1 MEAMRVQKLRKALE
15 RQQLDAILITNSYN
29 RRYISGFTGTS
40 GYVLVTADR
49 AWFLTDFRYLD
60 QAALQAV
67 GFEIVEHQP
76 RAINTVKELLES
88 VHLTRLAVEQDDLS
102 YGTYQEYQAALGSIA
117 LVPVSGVVERLR
129 MIKEESELAVLQEAC
144 DLADRTFTHI
154 LPFLKPGAIET
165 DIALEMEM
173 FMRKNGAVSSSF
185 DTIIASGERS
195 AMPHGVAS
203 GKALARGELITM
215 DYGALYKGYC
225 SDITRTVALGQV
237 PAKLR
242 EIYDIVLE
250 ANLKCIE
257 GLRPGMTGKQGDAI
271 ARDII
276 AAAGYGDRF
285 GHGTGHAVG
294 LEIHENPRLSLQC
307 DTVLEP
313 GMVVTVEPGIYLPG
327 LGGVRIE
334 DDVVITETGVRVL
347 TRASKEFLEIG

>member
-1 MEAMRVQKLRKALE
+1 MEAARVRKLRKELE
-15 RQQLDAILITNSYN
+15 VRKLEAILITNAYN

-49 AWFLTDFRYLD
+49 AWFLTDFRYME

-67 GFEIVEHQP
+67 GFEIVQHQP
-76 RAINTVKELLES
+76 KVIATVKELLDS

-102 YGTYQEYQAALGSIA
+102 YGTYQSYQSALGGIE
-117 LVPVSGVVERLR
+117 LIPVSGVVERLR
-129 MIKEESELAVLQEAC
+129 MFKEEGELAVLQEAC

-154 LPFLKPGAIET
+154 LPFLKPGAVES

-173 FMRKNGAVSSSF
+173 FMRKNGATSSSF

-195 AMPHGVAS
+195 ALPHGVAS
-203 GKALARGELITM
+203 GKALANGELITM
-215 DYGALYKGYC
+215 DFGALYKGYC
-225 SDITRTVALGQV
+225 SDITRTVALGKV

-242 EIYDIVLE
+242 EIYVIVLE
-250 ANLKCIE
+250 ANLACIA
-257 GLRPGMTGKQGDAI
+257 GLKPGMTGKEGDAL

-276 AAAGYGDRF
+276 AKAGYGDRF

-307 DTVLEP
+307 DTVLAP

-347 TRASKEFLEIG
+347 TRSAKEFLEIG